1 MEWKWRAVLFVVA
14 WSFFCSLLL
23 FASQVRGEAV
33 CDLCCVAVVSA
44 SGSLNFLFGGDL
56 LEFCG
61 VWDVFLGVVRSGV
74 VLRVAIAGGK
84 NDVVR
89 MRCE

>member
-1 MEWKWRAVLFVVA
+1 MF
-14 WSFFCSLLL
+14 SFL

-61 VWDVFLGVVRSGV
+61 VWDVFLGVVGV
-74 VLRVAIAGGK
+74 VLCCEWQLL
-84 NDVVR
+84 VVR
-89 MRCE
+89 TMS

>member
-1 MEWKWRAVLFVVA
+1 MAGLFSGCCLEFLFSRFF
-14 WSFFCSLLL
+14 SFS
-23 FASQVRGEAV
+23 SQVRGEAV

-44 SGSLNFLFGGDL
+44 SGSLNFLSGGDL

-61 VWDVFLGVVRSGV
+61 VWDVFFGV

-84 NDVVR
+84 KDVVG